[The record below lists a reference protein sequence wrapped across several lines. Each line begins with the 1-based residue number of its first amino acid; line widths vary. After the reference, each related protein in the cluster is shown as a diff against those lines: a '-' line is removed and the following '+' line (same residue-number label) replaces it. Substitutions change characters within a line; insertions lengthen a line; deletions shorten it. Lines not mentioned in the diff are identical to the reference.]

1 VFPFAESNRDLFS
14 PKELFMTA
22 DSKTLQLMAGQ
33 FRDMASRETRDFRR
47 QRYLSLA
54 TQCESLA
61 ETLED
66 EEKKRP
72 RLV

>member
-1 VFPFAESNRDLFS
+1 
-14 PKELFMTA
+14 MTA
-22 DSKTLQLMAGQ
+22 DSKTLQLIAGQ

-54 TQCESLA
+54 TQCEALA
-61 ETLED
+61 QTLED